1 MYPISRFI
9 RRLAT
14 PVALAALL
22 ACGARAGDEPAAP
35 QPAPTQPAAA
45 APAAPTAAPAD
56 KAPQAAPPA
65 PAAQAPAAAPAPAAQ
80 PAPATDQLRNLAAT
94 EETERAEKP
103 EQPEVPEQ
111 AERPEKPEKPERP
124 ERNVHRDE
132 VSQFSD
138 AIVPADSIRNQAVA
152 VAGNLTVDGEVL
164 HDAVA
169 IGGVN
174 LVRGSVGHDTVV
186 VGGTSIITGKT
197 GHDAVA
203 VFSDVYLNGS
213 VGHDLVVVF
222 GDVHLGPKAHI
233 GGQKVIVVGRQIY
246 SDGKEMD
253 RFLSA
258 NFKATFPS
266 LGGIGKWVRECLLK
280 GRLLAFQS
288 GIGFAWSFAAANL
301 LLYFLIALLFPKG
314 VERCVTTVE
323 ESPGMSLVAFFLTLL
338 LLPFV
343 LVILAI
349 TGIGAIIDVILLASL
364 FIAMRFG
371 RAVMHAWAGRFV
383 TRYLPKGP
391 LSHVAFSVLVGG
403 VLIAL
408 LYCTPF
414 IGLMVNTVI
423 GFFGLGAVVLTIV
436 QKMSRDRKAAA
447 TPGAV
452 PPVPPPPVS
461 PTPAPAA
468 PLAAVAEP
476 VVSTAPAPTAPSEPA
491 APTAPTEPA
500 VTLAAPPPPMLPPPA
515 PVPPKTDTTA
525 AERLAALSYPRATF
539 FQRMGALLIDV
550 VLIAVVAAV
559 LLPHFLFPGSGPG
572 RLLLCM
578 ATYGAIFWQLKGT
591 TIGGVILRLQVVRAD
606 GRPLDWT
613 TSIVRGLGCLL
624 SAVFAGLG
632 FFWIAIDPNREAW
645 HDKIAG
651 TIVVRTPTQRPLV

>member
-9 RRLAT
+9 RHLAA

-35 QPAPTQPAAA
+35 QPAPTQPTSA
-45 APAAPTAAPAD
+45 APA
-56 KAPQAAPPA
+56 
-65 PAAQAPAAAPAPAAQ
+65 APAAAPAEKTSPAAAPATQPPAAAPAAQ
-80 PAPATDQLRNLAAT
+80 PATSQMRDLTAT

-103 EQPEVPEQ
+103 EQPEIPEQ
-111 AERPEKPEKPERP
+111 AERPEKPEKPERA

-288 GIGFAWSFAAANL
+288 GIGFAWTFAAANL
-301 LLYFLIALLFPKG
+301 FLYFLIALLFPKG

-391 LSHVAFSVLVGG
+391 LTHVAFSVLIGG

-447 TPGAV
+447 AATPGAV

-461 PTPAPAA
+461 PTPAPSA

-476 VVSTAPAPTAPSEPA
+476 VVSTAPASAAPSEPA
-491 APTAPTEPA
+491 VPAAPSEPA